1 MDFKNLISAL
11 GLFSSPP
18 QQNIE
23 KNEQQNQ
30 FSSYF
35 PADVL
40 TPQNENV
47 SCLKDFSSCSL
58 SDLNNFQQQNQPPLN
73 QGGLSL
79 QTFLPFLLLAIS
91 GKTNVG
97 QILSKISALSPELKN
112 LEPLTKLLTKNEEKP
127 SSPSIDSYKRIQWV
141 KE

>member
-1 MDFKNLISAL
+1 MDFKNLLSAL

-18 QQNIE
+18 QQTIE

-79 QTFLPFLLLAIS
+79 QTLLPLLLLAIS

-127 SSPSIDSYKRIQWV
+127 SSPSIDSYKRIQ
-141 KE
+141 

>member
-11 GLFSSPP
+11 GLFSSLP

-79 QTFLPFLLLAIS
+79 QTLLPLLLLAIS
-91 GKTNVG
+91 EKTNVG

-127 SSPSIDSYKRIQWV
+127 SSPSIDSYKRIQ
-141 KE
+141 

>member
-47 SCLKDFSSCSL
+47 SCSQGFSSCPL
-58 SDLNNFQQQNQPPLN
+58 SGLSNFQQQNQPPLN

-79 QTFLPFLLLAIS
+79 QTLLPLLLLAIS
-91 GKTNVG
+91 GKTNIG
-97 QILSKISALSPELKN
+97 QILSKVSALSPELKS

-127 SSPSIDSYKRIQWV
+127 SSPSIDSYKRIQ
-141 KE
+141 

>member
-1 MDFKNLISAL
+1 MDFKNLLSAL

-47 SCLKDFSSCSL
+47 SCLKDFLSCPPSG
-58 SDLNNFQQQNQPPLN
+58 LNNFQQQNQPPLN
-73 QGGLSL
+73 QSGLSL
-79 QTFLPFLLLAIS
+79 QTLLPLLLLAIS

-127 SSPSIDSYKRIQWV
+127 SSPSIDSYKRIQ
-141 KE
+141 

>member
-58 SDLNNFQQQNQPPLN
+58 LGLNNFQQQNQPPLN

-79 QTFLPFLLLAIS
+79 QTLLPLLLLAIS
-91 GKTNVG
+91 GKTNIG
-97 QILSKISALSPELKN
+97 RILSKVSALSPELKS
-112 LEPLTKLLTKNEEKP
+112 LEPLTQLLTKNEEKP

>member
-79 QTFLPFLLLAIS
+79 HTLLPLLLLAIS

-97 QILSKISALSPELKN
+97 QILSKISALSPELKD

-127 SSPSIDSYKRIQWV
+127 SSPSIDSYKRIQ
-141 KE
+141 

>member
-58 SDLNNFQQQNQPPLN
+58 SDLNNSQQQTQPPLN

-79 QTFLPFLLLAIS
+79 QTLLPLLLLAIS
-91 GKTNVG
+91 GKTNIG
-97 QILSKISALSPELKN
+97 QILSKVSALSPELKS
-112 LEPLTKLLTKNEEKP
+112 LEPLTQLLTKNEEKP
-127 SSPSIDSYKRIQWV
+127 SSPSIDSYKRIQ
-141 KE
+141 

>member
-79 QTFLPFLLLAIS
+79 QTLLPLLLLAIS
-91 GKTNVG
+91 GKTNIG
-97 QILSKISALSPELKN
+97 QILSKVSALSPELKS
-112 LEPLTKLLTKNEEKP
+112 LEPLTQLLTKNEEKP
-127 SSPSIDSYKRIQWV
+127 SSPSIDSYKRIQ
-141 KE
+141 

>member
-58 SDLNNFQQQNQPPLN
+58 SGLNNFQQQNQPPLN

-79 QTFLPFLLLAIS
+79 QTLLPLLLLAIS
-91 GKTNVG
+91 GK
-97 QILSKISALSPELKN
+97 
-112 LEPLTKLLTKNEEKP
+112 
-127 SSPSIDSYKRIQWV
+127 
-141 KE
+141 

>member
-40 TPQNENV
+40 TPQNESV

-58 SDLNNFQQQNQPPLN
+58 SGLNNFQQQNQPPLN

-79 QTFLPFLLLAIS
+79 QTLLPLLLLAIS

-97 QILSKISALSPELKN
+97 QILSKISALSPELKS
-112 LEPLTKLLTKNEEKP
+112 LEPLTQLLTKNEEKP
-127 SSPSIDSYKRIQWV
+127 SSPSIDSYKRIQ
-141 KE
+141 

>member
-79 QTFLPFLLLAIS
+79 QTLLPFLLLAIS

-97 QILSKISALSPELKN
+97 QILSKISALSPELKS
-112 LEPLTKLLTKNEEKP
+112 LEPLTQLLTKNEEKP

>member
-11 GLFSSPP
+11 GLFPSQP

-40 TPQNENV
+40 TPQNENA
-47 SCLKDFSSCSL
+47 SCLKDFSSCPL
-58 SDLNNFQQQNQPPLN
+58 SGLNNFQQQNQPPLN

-79 QTFLPFLLLAIS
+79 QSLLPLLLLAIS
-91 GKTNVG
+91 GKANVG

-112 LEPLTKLLTKNEEKP
+112 LEPLTKLLTKNEGKP
-127 SSPSIDSYKRIQWV
+127 SSPSIDSYKRIQ
-141 KE
+141 

>member
-18 QQNIE
+18 QKNIE

-79 QTFLPFLLLAIS
+79 QTLLPLLLLAIS
-91 GKTNVG
+91 GKTNIG
-97 QILSKISALSPELKN
+97 QILSKVSALSPELKS
-112 LEPLTKLLTKNEEKP
+112 LEPLTQLLTKNEEKP

>member
-58 SDLNNFQQQNQPPLN
+58 YGLNNFQQKNQQPLN

-79 QTFLPFLLLAIS
+79 QTLLPLLLLAIS

>member
-35 PADVL
+35 PTDVL

-58 SDLNNFQQQNQPPLN
+58 SDLSNFQQQNQPPLN

-79 QTFLPFLLLAIS
+79 QTLLPLLLLAIS

-127 SSPSIDSYKRIQWV
+127 SSPSIDSYKRIQ
-141 KE
+141 

>member
-58 SDLNNFQQQNQPPLN
+58 SGLNNFQQQNQPPLN

-79 QTFLPFLLLAIS
+79 QTLLPFLLLAIS

-97 QILSKISALSPELKN
+97 QILSKISALSTELKS

-127 SSPSIDSYKRIQWV
+127 SSPSIDSYKRIQ
-141 KE
+141 

>member
-79 QTFLPFLLLAIS
+79 QTLLPLLLLAIS

-112 LEPLTKLLTKNEEKP
+112 LEPLTKKKKKNEEKP
-127 SSPSIDSYKRIQWV
+127 SSPSIDSYKRIQ
-141 KE
+141 